1 MKMIQDQNDP
11 NYDLMNLVKM
21 YGRDKIDDTDRQA
34 MLVSAF
40 GELQMFCQS
49 TQGKPAYS
57 ELRGLALGAQNLTDQ
72 AIDMFD
78 ALSFLKN
85 DKTSTD

>member
-1 MKMIQDQNDP
+1 MAFKEDQNDLD
-11 NYDLMNLVKM
+11 NDLMSLVKM
-21 YGRDKIDDTDRQA
+21 YGRDKVDDTDRLA

-49 TQGKPAYS
+49 TQGKPAYA
-57 ELRGLALGAQNLTDQ
+57 ELRGLALGAQQLTDK

-85 DKTSTD
+85 DKTTTN

>member
-1 MKMIQDQNDP
+1 MKTNHDQNDL
-11 NYDLMNLVKM
+11 NHDLMNLVKV
-21 YGRDKIDDTDRQA
+21 YGRDRIDDTDRQA

-49 TQGKPAYS
+49 TQGKPAYA

-85 DKTSTD
+85 DTTSTD

>member
-1 MKMIQDQNDP
+1 MTFKSEQNDIDH
-11 NYDLMNLVKM
+11 DLMNLVKA
-21 YGRDKIDDTDRQA
+21 YGEDKIDDTDRLA

-49 TQGKPAYS
+49 TQGKPAYA
-57 ELRGLALGAQNLTDQ
+57 ELRGLAISAQLLTDH

-85 DKTSTD
+85 DKTDSN

>member
-1 MKMIQDQNDP
+1 MKTNHDQNDP
-11 NYDLMNLVKM
+11 NHDLMNLVKM

-57 ELRGLALGAQNLTDQ
+57 ELRGLALSAQNLTDQ

-85 DKTSTD
+85 DTTSTD

>member
-1 MKMIQDQNDP
+1 MKTNQDQNHP
-11 NYDLMNLVKM
+11 NHDLMNLVKM

-49 TQGKPAYS
+49 TQGKPAYA

-85 DKTSTD
+85 DKTRTD

>member
-1 MKMIQDQNDP
+1 MKTNHDRNDL
-11 NYDLMNLVKM
+11 NHDLMNLVKV
-21 YGRDKIDDTDRQA
+21 YGQDRIDDTDRQA

-49 TQGKPAYS
+49 TQGKPAYA

-85 DKTSTD
+85 DTTSTD

>member
-1 MKMIQDQNDP
+1 MKTNHDQNDL
-11 NYDLMNLVKM
+11 NHDLMNLVKV
-21 YGRDKIDDTDRQA
+21 YGRDRIDDTDRQA

-49 TQGKPAYS
+49 TQGKPAYA

>member
-1 MKMIQDQNDP
+1 MIQDQNDP
-11 NYDLMNLVKM
+11 NHDLMNLVM
-21 YGRDKIDDTDRQA
+21 TYGRDKIDDTDRQA

-40 GELQMFCQS
+40 GELQMFCQA
-49 TQGKPAYS
+49 TQGKPAYA

-72 AIDMFD
+72 AIEMFD

-85 DKTSTD
+85 DTTSTD